1 MSAAMTTETP
11 WLLVNQAA
19 NYLAMHPDTV
29 RTLLRRGDLK
39 GVKTGGTWRTRT
51 DWCDTYLMKG
61 TAA

>member
-1 MSAAMTTETP
+1 MRPESP
-11 WLLVNQAA
+11 WLLTEQAA
-19 NYLAMHPDTV
+19 EYLHMHPDTV
-29 RTLLRRGDLK
+29 RGLLRRGDLK